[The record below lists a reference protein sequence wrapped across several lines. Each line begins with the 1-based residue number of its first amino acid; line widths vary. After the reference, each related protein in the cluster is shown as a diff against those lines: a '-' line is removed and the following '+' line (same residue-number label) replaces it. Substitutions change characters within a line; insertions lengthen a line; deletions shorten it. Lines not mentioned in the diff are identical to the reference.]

1 MAEKEERTEF
11 EYAYPY
17 DNLTV
22 FFYGDRVYIGETE
35 YPIGQCVV
43 DVMNLND
50 TCLLEINRRM
60 LDFVRAVQHML
71 EEDTDGSAQEAQ
83 EKLAFALELVAEL
96 PVYRDLNI
104 DREASLHIIQ
114 VVRSD
119 EEFWRQIKRS
129 ETKERI
135 AFDEAIRR
143 IISVGEHLRLFRK
156 QVSLMLEG
164 YFEPLN
170 RRNADAYAEGYF
182 KFSCDMVDLSDQN
195 HGADI
200 NQSFPV
206 EVNFVPMLAP
216 SGGGKIILAERAR
229 FSELLD
235 FLEVEFYRGLAI
247 GNAPRRC
254 HNCGRYFLLTSGYNI
269 CYCNNIAPGETV
281 RTCRK
286 VGAHRKEAQGKE
298 KRPPAQKEYDRTYN
312 RLKSRKQ
319 RRKISKDEW
328 NAAVAKAQELVAQ
341 SGRGELSDDELRQKL
356 EEL

>member
-1 MAEKEERTEF
+1 MADQELFLSIYGYEPF
-11 EYAYPY
+11 S
-17 DNLTV
+17 V

-60 LDFVRAVQHML
+60 LDFVRAAQHML
-71 EEDTDGSAQEAQ
+71 EQDTDGPDQETQ

-96 PVYRDLNI
+96 PVYRGLGI
-104 DREASLHIIQ
+104 DWEASHHIIQ
-114 VVRSD
+114 GIRSD
-119 EEFWRQIKRS
+119 EEFWRQIKRP
-129 ETKERI
+129 ETKERF

-143 IISVGEHLRLFRK
+143 IISVGDYLRLFRK

-164 YFEPLN
+164 YFEPLS

-182 KFSCDMVDLSDQN
+182 KFCCDMVDLSDQDG
-195 HGADI
+195 GADI

-216 SGGGKIILAERAR
+216 SGSGKIILAERAR
-229 FSELLD
+229 FAKLLD
-235 FLEVEFYRGLAI
+235 FLEVEFYRGLAM

-254 HNCGRYFLLTSGYNI
+254 HNCGRYFLLTSGYNT

-298 KRPPAQKEYDRTYN
+298 KRTPAQKEYDRTYN

-319 RRKISKDEW
+319 RGKISKDEW
-328 NAAVAKAQELVAQ
+328 NAAVAKAQELVAR
-341 SGRGELSDDELRQKL
+341 SERGELLDDELRQKL